1 MPRKLCFATLL
12 VSSLLIGNCLAQ
24 EFHAEEFGAKVAARL
39 TSRPANLPPGDV
51 PGNVTPLGPNEK
63 PSPLVRPAIQQP
75 RSGYVADVQ
84 QASHSEP
91 IPTAQDRLAD
101 LENGSPLEPPSA
113 LQSDAAFD
121 RDLGFPALGPPSESR
136 RTGSGTAPSTQ
147 GLGSVVTVI
156 SSLAV
161 VLGLFFM
168 TAWLMRRSGPG
179 GLATLPGDVFES
191 LGRAQLSNRQQVHLV
206 RCGTK
211 LLLVSVTPDGAETL
225 TEIDDPDEVTRLTG
239 LCKANQAG
247 STTAAFRQVLHQFAG
262 QPAEPGFVGRSDSR
276 TTRRE
281 LPSELENL
289 HG

>member
-12 VSSLLIGNCLAQ
+12 VSSCLVGNSLAQ
-24 EFHAEEFGAKVAARL
+24 EFHAAEFGAKVAARL
-39 TSRPANLPPGDV
+39 TSRTPSSPRADS
-51 PGNVTPLGPNEK
+51 PGNVPPLASEEK
-63 PSPLVRPAIQQP
+63 PSALVRPAIQQP
-75 RSGYVADVQ
+75 RNGYVADVQ

-91 IPTAQDRLAD
+91 IPTAQNRLAD
-101 LENGSPLEPPSA
+101 LENSSPLELPSDS
-113 LQSDAAFD
+113 QSDAASD
-121 RDLGFPALGPPSESR
+121 RNLGFPALGPPGKSR
-136 RTGSGTAPSTQ
+136 RTTSGNAPSTQ

-161 VLGLFFM
+161 VLGLFFI
-168 TAWLMRRSGPG
+168 TAWLMRRTGPG
-179 GLATLPGDVFES
+179 GLASLPNDVFES

-211 LLLVSVTPDGAETL
+211 LLLVSVTADGAETL
-225 TEIDDPDEVTRLTG
+225 TEIDDPDEVTRLAG

-262 QPAEPGFVGRSDSR
+262 QPAEPGFIGRSDSR
-276 TTRRE
+276 STRAE
-281 LPSELENL
+281 LSSELENL

>member
-12 VSSLLIGNCLAQ
+12 VSSCLVGNSLAQ
-24 EFHAEEFGAKVAARL
+24 EFHAAEFGAKVTARL
-39 TSRPANLPPGDV
+39 TSGSANSPRADL
-51 PGNVTPLGPNEK
+51 PGNVPLLGPEEK
-63 PSPLVRPAIQQP
+63 PSALVRPAIQQP
-75 RSGYVADVQ
+75 RNGYVADVQ
-84 QASHSEP
+84 QASHTEP
-91 IPTAQDRLAD
+91 IPITQDQVAD
-101 LENGSPLEPPSA
+101 FENSPPLELPSDTGA
-113 LQSDAAFD
+113 GKVSD
-121 RDLGFPALGPPSESR
+121 RDLNFPALGRPAESR
-136 RTGSGTAPSTQ
+136 RTTSGNVPHTQ

-161 VLGLFFM
+161 VLGLFFV
-168 TAWLMRRSGPG
+168 TAWLMRRTGPG
-179 GLATLPGDVFES
+179 ALVTLPNDVFES

-247 STTAAFRQVLHQFAG
+247 SATAAFRQVLHQFAG
-262 QPAEPGFVGRSDSR
+262 QPVEAGFIGRTDSR
-276 TTRRE
+276 PTRTE